1 MKRATEVTGKPAVTS
16 VTSQQGYRGEGV
28 RGTARQ
34 LSDYAAADSSQTW
47 NPRAENERSGRAPER
62 PAALSFE
69 ASQQEPGESRK
80 SQTLNGIRKIHG
92 FATVVPE
99 DFTQDFKL

>member
-1 MKRATEVTGKPAVTS
+1 MGI
-16 VTSQQGYRGEGV
+16 
-28 RGTARQ
+28 ARQ
-34 LSDYAAADSSQTW
+34 LSDYAAADSSQAW
-47 NPRAENERSGRAPER
+47 NPRAENERSGRASER
-62 PAALSFE
+62 LAASSFE

-80 SQTLNGIRKIHG
+80 CQTFNGIRKIHG